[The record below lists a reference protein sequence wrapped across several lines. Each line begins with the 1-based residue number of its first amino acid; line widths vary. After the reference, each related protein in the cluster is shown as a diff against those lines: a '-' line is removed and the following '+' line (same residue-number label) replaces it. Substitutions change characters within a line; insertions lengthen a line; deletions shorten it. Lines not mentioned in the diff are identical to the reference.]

1 MAKFAQKFVEGMTS
15 TAGLKMPLSG
25 MVEKTT
31 IIQSGNSQTSASGT
45 SAACSATE
53 RQSRTADFDLMRAPS
68 RARGSRARSTTASA
82 AIV

>member
-1 MAKFAQKFVEGMTS
+1 MTS
-15 TAGLKMPLSG
+15 IAGLKMPLSG

-45 SAACSATE
+45 STACSAIE
-53 RQSRTADFDLMRAPS
+53 RAEPDGGLRPH
-68 RARGSRARSTTASA
+68 ARSLPSQRFRSEIETASA